1 MNTIKTDPKYQ
12 NYNSYAE
19 VEWGLFSPE
28 TSRYQ
33 ALLRETEG
41 IDVESVLDIGCG
53 AGQEMLP
60 FIVGGAKGFGL
71 DVAAEVGQVGRKKYG
86 ESGYGS
92 SVNFLRS
99 SGDSLPFKDESF
111 DVLICRG
118 AIMFMK
124 SADALSEFA
133 RVMKKGGVLFL
144 MIQAPAYYWWKFR
157 KGFSD
162 FNVMSSVHAG
172 RVLLNGGVY
181 GLTGKQVR
189 NKLMAGG
196 EIYLTR
202 EGVKRRI
209 EPLGLRIAGE
219 MPCTNEQTPSLIIR
233 KA

>member
-1 MNTIKTDPKYQ
+1 MVETDSKYES
-12 NYNSYAE
+12 YNSYAE
-19 VEWGLFSPE
+19 VEWNLFSPE

-41 IDVESVLDIGCG
+41 IAIGNVLDIGCG
-53 AGQEMLP
+53 AGQEMMP
-60 FIVGGAKGFGL
+60 FVANGAIGFGL

-86 ESGYGS
+86 EAGYGS

-124 SADALSEFA
+124 SADALAEFA

-144 MIQAPAYYWWKFR
+144 MIQAPPYYWWKLR
-157 KGFSD
+157 KGLSD
-162 FNVMSSVHAG
+162 FNLMSSVHAG
-172 RVLLNGGVY
+172 RVLVNGGFY
-181 GLTGKQVR
+181 GITGKQIR
-189 NKLMAGG
+189 NKLTAGG
-196 EIYLTR
+196 EMYLTR
-202 EGVKRRI
+202 EGVKRKI
-209 EPLGLRIAGE
+209 ESLGLRIAGE

-233 KA
+233 KG